1 MTDITIYHNPT
12 CDTSRNTLGLIRNS
26 GVEPEVILYL
36 ETPPSRE
43 ILIRLMADMSMTPRA
58 LLRKNVEPY
67 EEQSLIED
75 KFSDDQLIDTMLT
88 NPILINRSIVITPTH
103 TRLYRPFEVVLD
115 ILPKPQKGTFIKE
128 DGEKIIDEQGCRI
141 AECP

>member
-67 EEQSLIED
+67 EEQGLIED

-88 NPILINRSIVITPTH
+88 NPILINWLIVITPTH
-103 TRLYRPFEVVLD
+103 TRLYRPSEVVLD